1 MALNQNQTNTG
12 AMETLTGAED
22 ILKRA
27 KTVVAK
33 ESLPETRQFM
43 LDVSERAAKSKG
55 ELLRQQQLQE
65 AKLAA
70 GEAKL
75 AEEEVDAGERLIK
88 QAREDRE
95 KRRPVFEPA
104 KDNFQDFA
112 SIFSGLSALTFLVG
126 GRGRGAGMASLAAL
140 NGALEGWNKGRK
152 DVFEKNIKE
161 YKAKL
166 DEYKIYI
173 DEQQRDVRLALE
185 LGGKK
190 TAAGRAKLKEVAM
203 RDNGGLI
210 AATIEADQYD
220 RLFKTLDG
228 AAKGLQQIK
237 AIESKAAATAANK
250 SGNLSPKE
258 RQEKTGNERLLS
270 EMKRLRDSFKPSYAN
285 KKFDTVGE
293 LQAWANDRL
302 RKDPSMAAWW
312 KAYEQVA
319 LPERHAM
326 FGATLTGGEKDA
338 WRKATIGS
346 GDSTA
351 LIKGWFDERIRI
363 LENKLDQYDRVNDA
377 RSRPNREDDPLG
389 ILQ

>member
-1 MALNQNQTNTG
+1 MANETG
-12 AMETLTGAED
+12 AVEQLTGAD
-22 ILKRA
+22 DLLKRA
-27 KTVVAK
+27 KTVVGR
-33 ESLPETRQFM
+33 ESLPETRQMM
-43 LDVSERAAKSKG
+43 LETSERAAKSKG

-75 AEEEVDAGERLIK
+75 AEEEVAAGERLIQ

-95 KRRPVFEPA
+95 KRRPVFEPT

-112 SIFSGLSALTFLVG
+112 AIFSGISALSFLVG
-126 GRGRGAGMASLAAL
+126 GKGRGAGMAALAAL
-140 NGALEGWNKGRK
+140 NGAMEGWNKGRK

-166 DEYKIYI
+166 DEYKTYV
-173 DEQQRDVRLALE
+173 DEQFRDVKLALD

-190 TAAGRAKLKEVAM
+190 TAAGRAKLKEVVM

-220 RLFKTLDG
+220 RLFKVFQEQG
-228 AAKGLQQIK
+228 KGLQQIR
-237 AIESKAAATAANK
+237 AIETKAAATAANK
-250 SGNLSPKE
+250 AGNLSAKE
-258 RQEKTGNERLLS
+258 RKEKAGNERLLS
-270 EMKRLRDSFKPSYAN
+270 EMERLKNSFKPEFAN
-285 KKFDTVGE
+285 KKFDTIGE
-293 LQAWANDRL
+293 MQAWLNDRL
-302 RKDPSMAAWW
+302 RKDPAMAAWW
-312 KAYEQVA
+312 KAYENVA
-319 LPERHAM
+319 MPERHEM

-338 WRKATIGS
+338 WRRATIGS

-351 LIKGWFDERIRI
+351 LIRNWFDERIRM
-363 LENKLDQYDRVNDA
+363 LESKLDQYDRVNDSRA
-377 RSRPNREDDPLG
+377 RPNREDDPLG